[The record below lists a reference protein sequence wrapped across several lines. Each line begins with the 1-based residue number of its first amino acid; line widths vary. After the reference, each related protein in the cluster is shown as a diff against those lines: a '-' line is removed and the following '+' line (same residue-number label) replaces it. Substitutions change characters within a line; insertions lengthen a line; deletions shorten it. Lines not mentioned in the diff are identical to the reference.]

1 MAGLRAVKVTFT
13 NGDSFTTSMAA
24 GLTNAEIKAYYKKG
38 RTFNLGYAGKDRLT
52 KVKSVRIL
60 K

>member
-1 MAGLRAVKVTFT
+1 MALRAVKVYFT
-13 NGDSFTTSMAA
+13 NGDSLVTSMAA
-24 GLTNAEIKAYYKKG
+24 GLTDKEIRDYYKKG
-38 RTFNLGYAGKDRLT
+38 RVFNVGAGAKDRMT

>member
-1 MAGLRAVKVTFT
+1 MSLRVVEVRFT
-13 NGDSFTTSMAA
+13 NGDKLTTNMAA
-24 GLTNAEIKAYYKKG
+24 GITNAEIKAYYKVG
-38 RTFNLGYAGKDRLT
+38 RIFNVGSGPKDRMT

>member
-1 MAGLRAVKVTFT
+1 MALRAVEVRFT
-13 NGDSFTTSMAA
+13 NGDKLRTSMAA
-24 GLTNAEIKAYYKKG
+24 GLTNAEIKAYYKVG
-38 RTFNLGYAGKDRLT
+38 RTFNVGGGPNDRMT

>member
-1 MAGLRAVKVTFT
+1 MALRAVKVYFT
-13 NGDSFTTSMAA
+13 NGDSLVTSMSAK
-24 GLTNAEIKAYYKKG
+24 LTDKEIRAYYKIG
-38 RTFNLGYAGKDRLT
+38 RTFNVGSGPNDRMT

>member
-1 MAGLRAVKVTFT
+1 MGNLRAVKVTFT
-13 NGDSFTTSMAA
+13 NGDSLTTNMAA

-38 RTFNLGYAGKDRLT
+38 RVFNVGSGPNDRMT
-52 KVKSVRIL
+52 RVKSVRIL

>member
-13 NGDSFTTSMAA
+13 NGDSLVTSMAA

-38 RTFNLGYAGKDRLT
+38 RIFNVGAGSKDKMTR
-52 KVKSVRIL
+52 VKSVRIL